1 MQQQVPP
8 VHHIKAYTQ
17 IEEWLNTVSHALGCI
32 ASIVGLVFLL
42 LRAEGT
48 LAQSASIIYG
58 LSMIS
63 MFLSST
69 LYHGFRNQKIKSIL
83 KTVDHSAIYLLIAG
97 TYTPF
102 MLIAVGGWIGLLGI
116 MLIWSLAFVGIM
128 FKCFAPGKYPRLS
141 VITYLLMGWIALLFI
156 YPLYQAL
163 PIGGLWLLVC
173 GGLCYTVGVIFYLAK
188 NIRYTHP
195 VWHLFVT
202 AGCICHYFAIYIY
215 VV

>member
-1 MQQQVPP
+1 MQEHVSSVP
-8 VHHIKAYTQ
+8 HIKAYTV
-17 IEEWLNTVSHALGCI
+17 IEEWLNAVSHALGCI

-42 LRAEGT
+42 LRAGDT

-69 LYHGFRNQKIKSIL
+69 LYHGFRNQKVKRVL
-83 KTVDHSAIYLLIAG
+83 KVVDHSAIYLLIAG

-102 MLIAVGGWIGLLGI
+102 MLLAVGGWVGLSG
-116 MLIWSLAFVGIM
+116 MVLIWSLALVGIV
-128 FKCFAPGKYPRLS
+128 FKCFAAGKYPRLS
-141 VITYLLMGWIALLFI
+141 VSTYLLMGWIALLFI

-163 PIGGLWLLVC
+163 PGGGLWLLVC
-173 GGLCYTVGVIFYLAK
+173 GGLCYTVGVIFYVAK
-188 NIRYTHP
+188 NIRYTHSI
-195 VWHLFVT
+195 WHLFVT
-202 AGCICHYFAIYIY
+202 GGCICHYFAIYIY